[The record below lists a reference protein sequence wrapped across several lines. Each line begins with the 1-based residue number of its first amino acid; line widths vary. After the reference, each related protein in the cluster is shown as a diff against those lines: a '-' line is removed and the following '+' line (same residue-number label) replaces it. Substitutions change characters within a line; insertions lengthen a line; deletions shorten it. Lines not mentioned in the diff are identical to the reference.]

1 MKRSLLIGG
10 SPYQVIVTNKQNEAG
25 DWVQELFR
33 LPREETTVVG
43 VSFSRCNETIR
54 GETILQW
61 INSIHL
67 ACSSRALVY
76 HLTSSADGSILPRQ
90 LLFILC
96 DPSYL
101 FIGEEIISG
110 LELLGLK
117 TKPPLMPTLDLRDV
131 PGILGIP
138 RWALGTERCPLHVA
152 LARAI
157 LGDVEPSLLKTK
169 VFPSSSWTWP
179 LNDDKVE
186 EAVQTAV
193 VAEKIGKRVIKR
205 TNVSA
210 IDQRMHLGMICTS
223 LRDMT
228 TDFAPR

>member
-1 MKRSLLIGG
+1 MKQSLLIGG

-131 PGILGIP
+131 PASSASLDGPSAPNGVHCTL
-138 RWALGTERCPLHVA
+138 RF
-152 LARAI
+152 
-157 LGDVEPSLLKTK
+157 SLL
-169 VFPSSSWTWP
+169 PSWTWP

-210 IDQRMHLGMICTS
+210 IDQRMHLGMIRTS